1 MYLVKQGIRTTTT
14 NYKVTAKQERIK
26 VEANSYYIT
35 MLKQFMEFYEDYYF
49 DGKELEKD
57 VWDRRKLNLPK
68 EKINPTQYGYLINF
82 KGYKIIIL
90 KKL

>member
-1 MYLVKQGIRTTTT
+1 
-14 NYKVTAKQERIK
+14 
-26 VEANSYYIT
+26 

-68 EKINPTQYGYLINF
+68 EKSIQHNMDI
-82 KGYKIIIL
+82 
-90 KKL
+90 

>member
-1 MYLVKQGIRTTTT
+1 MYLVKQGILTTTT

-68 EKINPTQYGYLINF
+68 EKSIQHNMDI
-82 KGYKIIIL
+82 
-90 KKL
+90 